1 LILIS
6 HRKRARPER
15 AMSTKGKTL
24 MMRISQLFLV
34 LLVFVWSSAVR
45 ALPEIQ
51 SWTTKK
57 GAKVLF
63 VEAHELPMVD
73 IRLVFDA
80 GSARDGEQAGVASLS
95 NALLGQGAAGLSAD
109 EIAQGFEQK
118 GAKLGNGSERDMA
131 WLSLRSLTDSKL
143 LQPALELFGKVLVEP
158 DFPQADFKR
167 EQQRTLIGLEYQKQK
182 PKSIGSKAFYHGL
195 YGDHPYASDPSGT
208 TETVKA
214 LSAKDLRE
222 FYRQYYVSRN
232 ATVVIVGDVSR
243 KQAQLLAAGLADA
256 LPQGDKAPAL
266 PDVAG
271 LNAGKEDFIEH
282 PSTQSHVLM
291 GAPGIRRGDPD
302 YFQLYVGNHI
312 LGGSGLVSRISQ
324 EIREK
329 RGLSYSAYS
338 YFVPMKREGP
348 YLLGF
353 QTRNDQ
359 REEALSVLR
368 DTVQSF
374 IDKGPKEKE
383 LESAKNNIIG
393 GFPLRVSSNGKIAEY
408 LAVIG
413 FYDLPLDYL
422 ARFTEKIQSVTVE
435 QIQDA
440 YKRRVHPD
448 RMVTITVGS
457 PVKPD
462 DTAS

>member
-1 LILIS
+1 MMRCSQVLLIL
-6 HRKRARPER
+6 
-15 AMSTKGKTL
+15 T
-24 MMRISQLFLV
+24 V
-34 LLVFVWSSAVR
+34 LLWSTTVR
-45 ALPEIQ
+45 ALPEIH
-51 SWTTKK
+51 SWTTEK
-57 GAKVLF
+57 GARVLF
-63 VEAHELPMVD
+63 VEARELPMVD

-80 GSARDGEQAGVASLS
+80 GAARDGDQAGVASLT
-95 NALLGQGAAGLSAD
+95 NALLGQGAAGLSAG
-109 EIAQGFEQK
+109 EIAQSFEQK

-143 LQPALELFGKVLVEP
+143 LQPSLELFGKVLAEA
-158 DFPQADFKR
+158 DFPQVDFKR

-182 PKSIGSKAFYHGL
+182 PKSIGSKAFYHNL

-208 TETVKA
+208 SETVKS
-214 LSAKDLRE
+214 LTAKNLRE
-222 FYRQYYVSRN
+222 FYRQYYVARN

-243 KQAQLLAAGLADA
+243 TQAQKLAASLADA
-256 LPQGDKAPAL
+256 LPEGVKAPVL
-266 PDVAG
+266 PDVAS
-271 LNAGKEDFIEH
+271 LDAGKDDFIEH

-312 LGGSGLVSRISQ
+312 LGGSGLVSRISE

-338 YFVPMKREGP
+338 YFVPMRREGP

-368 DTVQSF
+368 ETVQTF
-374 IDKGPKEKE
+374 IDKGPSEKE

-393 GFPLRVSSNGKIAEY
+393 GFPLQVSSNGKIAEY

-422 ARFTEKIQSVTVE
+422 ARFTEKIQGVTVE

-448 RMVTITVGS
+448 RMVTITVGGRIES
-457 PVKPD
+457 GGGD
-462 DTAS
+462 S

>member
-1 LILIS
+1 MVRCS
-6 HRKRARPER
+6 H
-15 AMSTKGKTL
+15 
-24 MMRISQLFLV
+24 LFLIVIV
-34 LLVFVWSSAVR
+34 LIWSTAAR

-80 GSARDGEQAGVASLS
+80 GSARDGEQSGVASLS
-95 NALLGQGAAGLSAD
+95 NALLGQGAAGLSAKQ
-109 EIAQGFEQK
+109 IAQGFEQK

-143 LQPALELFGKVLVEP
+143 LQPSLELFGKLLAEP

-167 EQQRTLIGLEYQKQK
+167 EQQRTLIGLEYEKQK
-182 PKSIGSKAFYHGL
+182 PKSIAGRAFYHDL
-195 YGDHPYASDPSGT
+195 YGDHPYSSDPSGT
-208 TETVKA
+208 SETVKA

-222 FYRQYYVSRN
+222 FYRQYYVARN
-232 ATVVIVGDVSR
+232 AVVVIVGDVSR
-243 KQAQLLAAGLADA
+243 KQAQLVAASLADA
-256 LPQGDKAPAL
+256 LPEGEKAPAL
-266 PDVAG
+266 PEVAE
-271 LNAGKEDFIEH
+271 LDAGKTDFIEH
-282 PSTQSHVLM
+282 PSTQSHVLV
-291 GAPGIRRGDPD
+291 GAPGIRRGDRD

-338 YFVPMKREGP
+338 YFVPMRREGP

-359 REEALSVLR
+359 RDETLAVLK
-368 DTVQSF
+368 DTVQTF
-374 IDKGPKEKE
+374 IDNGPTEKE

-393 GFPLRVSSNGKIAEY
+393 GFPLKVSSNEKISEY

-422 ARFTEKIQSVTVE
+422 ARFTENIQAVTVA

-448 RMVTITVGS
+448 RMVTITVGG
-457 PVKPD
+457 PVEPGD
-462 DTAS
+462 RAS

>member
-1 LILIS
+1 MFIKGNLTMMRFGKLLLILFVCIC
-6 HRKRARPER
+6 
-15 AMSTKGKTL
+15 ST
-24 MMRISQLFLV
+24 
-34 LLVFVWSSAVR
+34 AAR

-51 SWTTKK
+51 SWTTEK

-63 VEAHELPMVD
+63 VEADELPMVD

-80 GSARDGEQAGVASLS
+80 GSARDGQHSGIASLT
-95 NALLGQGAAGLSAD
+95 NALLGQGAAGLNAD
-109 EIAQGFEQK
+109 EIARGFEQR
-118 GAKLGNGSERDMA
+118 GAKLGSGSERDMA
-131 WLSLRSLTDSKL
+131 WLSLRSLTKRKL
-143 LQPALELFGKVLVEP
+143 LQPSVELFAKVVAEA
-158 DFPQADFKR
+158 DFPAADFKR

-182 PKSIGSKAFYHGL
+182 PKTIGSKAFYHDL
-195 YGDHPYASDPSGT
+195 YGDHPYAEDPSGT
-208 TETVKA
+208 SETVEA
-214 LSAKDLRE
+214 LSAKDLRD
-222 FYRQYYVSRN
+222 FYRRYYVARN

-243 KQAQLLAAGLADA
+243 RQAETLAASLADA
-256 LPQGDKAPAL
+256 LPEGNKASAL
-266 PDVAG
+266 PDVPQ
-271 LNAGKEDFIEH
+271 LDAGKQDFIEY

-312 LGGSGLVSRISQ
+312 LGGGGLVSRISE

-338 YFVPMKREGP
+338 YFIPMRREGP
-348 YLLGF
+348 YLLGL

-359 REEALSVLR
+359 RDEALTVLR
-368 DTVQSF
+368 KTVQKF
-374 IDKGPKEKE
+374 IDKGPTEAE

-393 GFPLRVSSNGKIAEY
+393 GFPLQVASNGKIAEY
-408 LAVIG
+408 LAMIG

-422 ARFTEKIQSVTVE
+422 TRFTRNIQDVTVE

-448 RMVTITVGS
+448 RMVTVTVGG
-457 PVKPD
+457 PVQ
-462 DTAS
+462 TAESDS

>member
-1 LILIS
+1 MMRFSYLFLILIV
-6 HRKRARPER
+6 
-15 AMSTKGKTL
+15 MIWST
-24 MMRISQLFLV
+24 
-34 LLVFVWSSAVR
+34 AAR

-80 GSARDGEQAGVASLS
+80 GSARDGKQSGVASLS
-95 NALLGQGAAGLSAD
+95 NALLGQGAAGLGAD
-109 EIAQGFEQK
+109 EIAQGFEQN

-143 LQPALELFGKVLVEP
+143 LQPSLELFGKVLAEP
-158 DFPQADFKR
+158 DFPKADFKR

-182 PKSIGSKAFYHGL
+182 PKSIGSKAFYHDL
-195 YGDHPYASDPSGT
+195 YGDHPYSGDPSGT
-208 TETVKA
+208 SETVKA
-214 LSAKDLRE
+214 LSAKHLRD
-222 FYRQYYVSRN
+222 FYRQYYVARN
-232 ATVVIVGDVSR
+232 AMVVIVGDVSR
-243 KQAQLLAAGLADA
+243 QQAERMAAALADA
-256 LPQGDKAPAL
+256 LPEGDKAPAL
-266 PDVAG
+266 PGVAE
-271 LNAGKEDFIEH
+271 LDAGKQDFIEH

-312 LGGSGLVSRISQ
+312 LGGSGLVSRISK

-338 YFVPMKREGP
+338 YFVPMRREGP

-359 REEALSVLR
+359 RDETLSVLR
-368 DTVQSF
+368 DTVQTF
-374 IDKGPKEKE
+374 IDKGPAEKE

-393 GFPLRVSSNGKIAEY
+393 GFPLNVSSNGKIAEY

-422 ARFTEKIQSVTVE
+422 ARFTGNIQAVTVE

-448 RMVTITVGS
+448 RMVTITVGGAL
-457 PVKPD
+457 KPD
-462 DTAS
+462 DSDS